1 MICSWTNS
9 SGRSRA
15 AVLSV
20 FLFILTGLVSI
31 PGCTSDP
38 REARSFKTLFDH
50 YKDMENVDAISF
62 PPGLISIFLNDS
74 DPEQAELKKLMQEL
88 SSFRMLSINE
98 TSGGVS
104 GEEGNGSGEAT
115 AGSGSLDEMKESV
128 MEFTRQ
134 NEFQDL
140 FRMQSGEQDIYLQ
153 IKEKDGIVS
162 EAILMMDADDSF
174 FIIDLRGKISLELF
188 MALAEGGYLDDL
200 ASLSDIN
207 F

>member
-1 MICSWTNS
+1 MIHNRFQNS
-9 SGRSRA
+9 GKDRK

-20 FLFILTGLVSI
+20 LIFFLIGLVSI
-31 PGCTSDP
+31 PGCISDP
-38 REARSFKTLFDH
+38 QEARSFKTLFDH
-50 YKDMENVDAISF
+50 YKEQENVNAISF
-62 PPGLISIFLNDS
+62 PPGLVGIFLNDS
-74 DPEQAELKKLMQEL
+74 DPGQAELKKLMQEL
-88 SSFRMLSINE
+88 SSFRMLSIND

-104 GEEGNGSGEAT
+104 GDEGNESGEAT
-115 AGSGSLDEMKESV
+115 AGSGTLDEMKESV

-188 MALAEGGYLDDL
+188 MALAEGGYLDEL
-200 ASLSDIN
+200 ASLSNIN